1 MQDVYRQYVMDL
13 QKQDEM
19 MRNLFEEKKII
30 EDDIKKV
37 ETERGETQKKIWE
50 GYKKQYLKFINS

>member
-19 MRNLFEEKKII
+19 MSNLFEERKII

-37 ETERGETQKKIWE
+37 EIERGEAQKKIWE
-50 GYKKQYLKFINS
+50 GYKKQYLEYINS